1 MFIRPVG
8 TTPARADRPPG
19 RPLLRGLLAR
29 AAGAPDPGR
38 HAARPTAPAA
48 PDDRYE
54 DRHEDRYD
62 DRYEDRHED
71 RYEGGAVPAEPAP
84 DDRPGSGGRPG
95 GDIDAAPADAVRA
108 ADGPPGAG
116 GLVSDLAQL
125 ADLAREGLL
134 TPEEF
139 ANAKG
144 RLLGR

>member
-1 MFIRPVG
+1 MG

-48 PDDRYE
+48 PDDRYG
-54 DRHEDRYD
+54 
-62 DRYEDRHED
+62 DRYEDRHDD
-71 RYEGGAVPAEPAP
+71 RHEGGDVPAEPAP

-139 ANAKG
+139 ATAKG